1 MKAADLFGKT
11 FECTCG
17 KTHHIEPRQV
27 IYGDGA
33 ADALPASCADLTA
46 GRSVAVLMDARTARA
61 AGHDV
66 VAAFARQGWRVS
78 EVLVPDP
85 HGGGSPVCDDVTRAA
100 LDGPVGPADLIC
112 PAGSGVLNDLGK
124 WIAMD
129 RGLPYVC
136 FATAASM
143 NGYASSNIAPTIDG
157 VKRLVYGRA
166 PAVVASDP
174 AVLAAAP
181 GELTASG
188 LGDVLA
194 KSVSSTDWYANHLLF
209 GDFYCPRSVGL
220 IEDIEPLYLDRPADL
235 AAGKPDAIEALF
247 TALLLTGVAMTM
259 AETSSPSSGG
269 EHLIGHSLDMM
280 SSVDGRPHDLHGRQ
294 VGIGTVIASELYRR
308 VLAIDSPAFVAPTE
322 AVDETF
328 WGPLAGAVTAEYTQK
343 IPRLRAARD
352 QLARGGAWDDLRAA
366 LAPMVRPPERTRGAL
381 AAVGGA
387 CRAEDIGCDRGRLI
401 AAVLHAHEMRPR
413 FTILD
418 LARLT
423 GVMPAAAGELVEQWA

>member
-188 LGDVLA
+188 P
-194 KSVSSTDWYANHLLF
+194 VS
-209 GDFYCPRSVGL
+209 
-220 IEDIEPLYLDRPADL
+220 
-235 AAGKPDAIEALF
+235 
-247 TALLLTGVAMTM
+247 
-259 AETSSPSSGG
+259 
-269 EHLIGHSLDMM
+269 
-280 SSVDGRPHDLHGRQ
+280 
-294 VGIGTVIASELYRR
+294 
-308 VLAIDSPAFVAPTE
+308 
-322 AVDETF
+322 
-328 WGPLAGAVTAEYTQK
+328 YTH
-343 IPRLRAARD
+343 LRA
-352 QLARGGAWDDLRAA
+352 
-366 LAPMVRPPERTRGAL
+366 
-381 AAVGGA
+381 
-387 CRAEDIGCDRGRLI
+387 
-401 AAVLHAHEMRPR
+401 HE
-413 FTILD
+413 T
-418 LARLT
+418 
-423 GVMPAAAGELVEQWA
+423 